1 MSPLAPRVRTLNA
14 AALGNESAFRQ
25 KDRCL
30 HGDFV
35 EGLGVMVDLGQR
47 QLLAQRIALATAA
60 HDVNLRRSRSAAKPL
75 RVPARPLLKPAVSR
89 EPERERGG
97 ISSTRAV

>member
-47 QLLAQRIALATAA
+47 QLLAQRIAFG
-60 HDVNLRRSRSAAKPL
+60 DRSS
-75 RVPARPLLKPAVSR
+75 
-89 EPERERGG
+89 
-97 ISSTRAV
+97 